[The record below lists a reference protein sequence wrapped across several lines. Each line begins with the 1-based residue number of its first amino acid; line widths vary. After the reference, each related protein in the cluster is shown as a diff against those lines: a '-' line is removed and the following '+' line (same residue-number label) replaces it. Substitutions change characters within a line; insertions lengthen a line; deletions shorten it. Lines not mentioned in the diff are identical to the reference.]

1 MQVLVKEWNFNLKY
15 FEQLQASMSWLGK
28 KSDTMFIGQAVGVP
42 GTGMYNTL
50 NGMVDKSKLYEL
62 PVVEEMQMGMSL
74 GLSLSGKVVI
84 SIFPR
89 WNFLLCGM
97 NQLVNHI
104 DKFPAMAPNWKKK
117 NLIIRTSV
125 GSERPLFP
133 QYQHIGDYSDMVKNM
148 APTIKVIKLNN
159 PDEIL
164 KSYKDAYNAPSG
176 TVSLIVEFGDFYNE
190 K

>member
-1 MQVLVKEWNFNLKY
+1 MPVLVKEWSFNLKY
-15 FEQLQASMSWLGK
+15 FEALKTSMSWLGEK
-28 KSDTMFIGQAVGVP
+28 KDTIFIGQAVGVP

-50 NGMVDKSKLYEL
+50 NGQVDRSKLYEL
-62 PVVEEMQMGMSL
+62 PVAEEMQMGMSL
-74 GLSLSGKVVI
+74 GLSLTGKVVV

-97 NQLVNHI
+97 NQLINHI
-104 DKFPAMAPNWKKK
+104 DKFPEMAPQWKKK
-117 NLIIRTSV
+117 NLIIRTAV

-133 QYQHIGDYSDMVKNM
+133 QHQHIGDFSEMISNM
-148 APTIKVIKLNN
+148 ASNINVVRLYEAN
-159 PDEIL
+159 EVFE
-164 KSYKDAYNAPSG
+164 SYKEAYNAPEG